1 MRPIAR
7 QSARLASQTRAPSC
21 SRIRQ
26 PSLPRIASASAQHQ
40 RSFHRSVQ
48 RASDAKPPGDNSHEH
63 NAWIERHRAEEQS
76 TAPPE
81 HTKDADNAEAK
92 SNGNGNGEGRKTRMR
107 RSMRNGRN
115 NEVPRPP
122 PIPQWFMK
130 HNVTLV
136 RDVQP
141 EALLDRENAQIIRCV
156 DTETGHT
163 LFTVPYYQPTDSR
176 QANHHAR
183 DPHVVDIDDQKV
195 DITALGIDR
204 TFFGTLPKEAHAFWV
219 VNELVHQRS
228 KGPHE
233 VDLQALGELLV
244 SLPRKQQEH
253 VLKTEAENR
262 EAKVESNEQS
272 PDWEQAKGSKSS
284 PKQSTFS
291 SFFNQKL
298 FTERPQPAE
307 PLVKEGEWTAFQS
320 PQSAGPTFDLTNPQ
334 TYVFLEAEAS
344 IRAGLSM
351 ATEGQQSSSFAS
363 NRVDVSLHCPDS
375 DSHDHMD
382 EYVRALAQVVHAD
395 LIRIDAN
402 DIEDL
407 TAEYV
412 GNGSDTPGSF
422 STLGY
427 DVFDGY
433 EASSGR
439 NVKPFGNPSEDDEI
453 DMEEDDYDEEDEES
467 EDRPSGGFGNM
478 EDLRKALHDRRHELG
493 KALQGIGIAG
503 ITIGRPQFVNA
514 GSAPSPL
521 PMMRSGPKPSSSSEI
536 VQYDEARLTVL
547 LEGLLEASTQ
557 KRERLS
563 GPEGHKNFRQL
574 PSTFDAQSRIA
585 QAAETLV
592 NYMSKSVEGGAVPL
606 KLETQKA
613 GSLESG
619 SLNGTPG
626 QKTIIHLRDL
636 KDLSRSH
643 LGDAIV
649 RKLVRIVQKKRR
661 SGESVLI
668 VGTTAQGQNNI
679 FMSGLREPEDFPF
692 RTITVPPP
700 SKEAAPIVTSEV
712 PTVKPAASAET
723 LKNPGYRRILEINL
737 RHVQSMLRRLR
748 PSTESD
754 LLSHEAREQMSLQ
767 GSRLLSERVL
777 TLDEVQRVVLT
788 AVGLSRSYAQSE
800 DIKPVHV
807 ALAAYTTMRVDE
819 AVQNWNTTSRLTS
832 FGKKDKPPGRQ
843 EGQEAHTDEGLGS
856 NQKADRQKRAGSKKI
871 EEVKKN
877 LNQHETK
884 LLTGVADSQNI
895 RTGFDDV
902 HATPETIEALK
913 TLTTLSLMR
922 PEAFSYGVLASDR
935 LPGLMLY
942 GPPGTGKTLLAKAVA
957 KESGAT
963 VLEISGAQI
972 YEKYVG
978 EGEKMV
984 RAVFS
989 LAKKLSPC
997 VVFIDEADAIFG
1009 SRSGAGNRNTHR
1021 EIINQFLREWDGMD
1035 DHGVFMMVASNRPFD
1050 LDDAVL
1056 RRLPRRLLVDLPVAK
1071 DRESILGIHLKNEAL
1086 DDSVSLANLA
1096 EQTPLY
1102 SGSDLKNLCVSAA
1115 LACVREENDLIARNE
1130 KDGNADFKLPEKRT
1144 LAKRHFDKAV
1154 QEISASISE
1163 DMASLN
1169 AIRKFDEQYGDRKG
1183 RKKKSGY
1190 GFGMGEQKVDE
1201 SSVRVR
1207 AGTGEGAP
1215 SPP

>member
-48 RASDAKPPGDNSHEH
+48 RASDAKPPGDNNHEH
-63 NAWIERHRAEEQS
+63 NTWIEQRKAEEQS
-76 TAPPE
+76 TTPPE
-81 HTKDADNAEAK
+81 HIKDAENAEAK

-107 RSMRNGRN
+107 RSMRNARN
-115 NEVPRPP
+115 SEVPRPP
-122 PIPQWFMK
+122 PIPQWFMR

-141 EALLDRENAQIIRCV
+141 EALLDRENAQMIRCI

-176 QANHHAR
+176 HANHHAR

-228 KGPHE
+228 KGPQE

-244 SLPRKQQEH
+244 SLPRKQQEQ

-262 EAKVESNEQS
+262 KAKGEGNEQS
-272 PDWEQAKGSKSS
+272 PDWEQAKGSKSP

-291 SFFNQKL
+291 NFFSQKV
-298 FTERPQPAE
+298 FTEQPQPAE
-307 PLVKEGEWTAFQS
+307 PGVKEGEWTTFQS

-344 IRAGLSM
+344 VRAGLAM

-395 LIRIDAN
+395 LIRVDAN

-412 GNGSDTPGSF
+412 GNGSDTPGTF

-439 NVKPFGNPSEDDEI
+439 NMKPFGNPSEDDEM

-467 EDRPSGGFGNM
+467 EDRPSGGIGSM

-521 PMMRSGPKPSSSSEI
+521 PMMRPSPKPSSSSEI

-547 LEGLLEASTQ
+547 LEGLLEAGTQ
-557 KRERLS
+557 KREQLS

-619 SLNGTPG
+619 SLNSTQG
-626 QKTIIHLRDL
+626 QKTIIHLR
-636 KDLSRSH
+636 
-643 LGDAIV
+643 
-649 RKLVRIVQKKRR
+649 
-661 SGESVLI
+661 
-668 VGTTAQGQNNI
+668 
-679 FMSGLREPEDFPF
+679 
-692 RTITVPPP
+692 
-700 SKEAAPIVTSEV
+700 
-712 PTVKPAASAET
+712 
-723 LKNPGYRRILEINL
+723 
-737 RHVQSMLRRLR
+737 
-748 PSTESD
+748 
-754 LLSHEAREQMSLQ
+754 
-767 GSRLLSERVL
+767 
-777 TLDEVQRVVLT
+777 
-788 AVGLSRSYAQSE
+788 
-800 DIKPVHV
+800 
-807 ALAAYTTMRVDE
+807 
-819 AVQNWNTTSRLTS
+819 
-832 FGKKDKPPGRQ
+832 
-843 EGQEAHTDEGLGS
+843 
-856 NQKADRQKRAGSKKI
+856 
-871 EEVKKN
+871 
-877 LNQHETK
+877 
-884 LLTGVADSQNI
+884 
-895 RTGFDDV
+895 
-902 HATPETIEALK
+902 
-913 TLTTLSLMR
+913 
-922 PEAFSYGVLASDR
+922 
-935 LPGLMLY
+935 
-942 GPPGTGKTLLAKAVA
+942 
-957 KESGAT
+957 
-963 VLEISGAQI
+963 
-972 YEKYVG
+972 
-978 EGEKMV
+978 
-984 RAVFS
+984 
-989 LAKKLSPC
+989 
-997 VVFIDEADAIFG
+997 
-1009 SRSGAGNRNTHR
+1009 
-1021 EIINQFLREWDGMD
+1021 
-1035 DHGVFMMVASNRPFD
+1035 
-1050 LDDAVL
+1050 
-1056 RRLPRRLLVDLPVAK
+1056 
-1071 DRESILGIHLKNEAL
+1071 
-1086 DDSVSLANLA
+1086 
-1096 EQTPLY
+1096 
-1102 SGSDLKNLCVSAA
+1102 
-1115 LACVREENDLIARNE
+1115 
-1130 KDGNADFKLPEKRT
+1130 
-1144 LAKRHFDKAV
+1144 
-1154 QEISASISE
+1154 
-1163 DMASLN
+1163 
-1169 AIRKFDEQYGDRKG
+1169 
-1183 RKKKSGY
+1183 
-1190 GFGMGEQKVDE
+1190 
-1201 SSVRVR
+1201 
-1207 AGTGEGAP
+1207 
-1215 SPP
+1215 